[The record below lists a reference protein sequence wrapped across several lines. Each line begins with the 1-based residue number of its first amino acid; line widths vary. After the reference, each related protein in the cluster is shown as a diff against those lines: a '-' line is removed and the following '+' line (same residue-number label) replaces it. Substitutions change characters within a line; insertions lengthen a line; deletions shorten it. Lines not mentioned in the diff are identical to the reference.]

1 MRWIK
6 LVISGSNNIT
16 VQAAPNSAVIIG
28 ISEKEMR
35 ELLRDKS
42 IAANRELS
50 DKYPLGYVL
59 LGAVNGKI
67 IFEPNFKDITIEAH
81 WPIRVH
87 SDNTKQPFW
96 LYQQTSLCSSR
107 SLALLLRHAHR

>member
-6 LVISGSNNIT
+6 LVISGSNNFT
-16 VQAAPNSAVIIG
+16 VQAAPNSTVTIR

-50 DKYPLGYVL
+50 DKYPLGYDL

-67 IFEPNFKDITIEAH
+67 ISELNIKDITKEAH
-81 WPIRVH
+81 WPIKDH
-87 SDNTKQPFW
+87 FSK
-96 LYQQTSLCSSR
+96 Y
-107 SLALLLRHAHR
+107 